1 MYKFWSQAKNSI
13 LYLSSTNKSY
23 NKMHTELESHS
34 TQSLSIHI
42 VLQNESVS
50 TYYWSKQKQIKIV
63 KNNYILVFFLSNIFK
78 QSISVLW
85 QSIIIT
91 TWTICTLIGKLNTY
105 RIFMIFP
112 YLQQSWIH
120 TRNNGTAINTINA

>member
-1 MYKFWSQAKNSI
+1 MYKFWSQAKNSV

-50 TYYWSKQKQIKIV
+50 TYYWSKQKKDKNYKKITS
-63 KNNYILVFFLSNIFK
+63 LFFLK
-78 QSISVLW
+78 
-85 QSIIIT
+85 
-91 TWTICTLIGKLNTY
+91 
-105 RIFMIFP
+105 
-112 YLQQSWIH
+112 
-120 TRNNGTAINTINA
+120 

>member
-1 MYKFWSQAKNSI
+1 MYKFWSQAKNSV

-50 TYYWSKQKQIKIV
+50 TYY
-63 KNNYILVFFLSNIFK
+63 
-78 QSISVLW
+78 
-85 QSIIIT
+85 
-91 TWTICTLIGKLNTY
+91 
-105 RIFMIFP
+105 
-112 YLQQSWIH
+112 
-120 TRNNGTAINTINA
+120 